1 MNATYLKDNR
11 GESLNSLKA
20 KAEGRF
26 PASYWAKQL
35 GKGITAADIIEV
47 LERLS
52 DEPLEWHHTGGY
64 AAITP
69 FFSAEDFEPY
79 LDLDDEDEEIT
90 VEPMEFILAARDARL
105 AASRPATL
113 TVWASWPEWIGR
125 GRYTKKVTH
134 EYSGE
139 AVLKGDWLHFEYNGQ
154 KVRKNVTGRWFRW
167 RAALEPDRR

>member
-26 PASYWAKQL
+26 PASYWAKRF
-35 GKGITAADIIEV
+35 GKGITAADIIGVMEK
-47 LERLS
+47 LS

-64 AAITP
+64 AAMTP

-79 LDLDDEDEEIT
+79 IDVDYEDDEYI
-90 VEPMEFILAARDARL
+90 VEPMTLICVARDKRL
-105 AASRPATL
+105 MMAKPRTF

-125 GRYTKKVTH
+125 GRYAKKVTH
-134 EYSGE
+134 EYTGE
-139 AVLKGDWLHFEYNGQ
+139 AVLKGDWLTFEYNGA
-154 KVRKNVTGRWFRW
+154 KVRKDVTGRNFRW
-167 RAALEPDRR
+167 RVVR